1 MRLAVA
7 CAICASLAIGA
18 CGGGG
23 GSGTSATSSART
35 TTTPTVPAPPPPGS
49 SKGRPAPAADTR
61 VIRAWVDTLR
71 HGDIDGAA
79 RLFALPAL
87 VQYTPGDQPLR
98 LALRRDA
105 RTFNRLLPVR
115 GGAAAHRA
123 PRPLHGRVFRLVERR
138 GANCDGPGAVVE
150 TAFVIRDGLI
160 AEWRRLADP
169 DQAGEAPIV

>member
-23 GSGTSATSSART
+23 GSGTSAISSART
-35 TTTPTVPAPPPPGS
+35 TTTPTVPAPPPGS

-105 RTFNRLLPVR
+105 RTFNRLLPCGAELLRTERR
-115 GGAAAHRA
+115 GRYTVG
-123 PRPLHGRVFRLVERR
+123 VFRLVERR